1 MNNKSSFE
9 FKLQPWEYDPNTTK
23 ATEMTDLW
31 TMATWQGQER
41 RIWLRAVK
49 PGWIFFRVDGQDENW
64 NWVINCSRSRYFE
77 ELEEKDFGDR
87 EKLLSRFA
95 SDLKKS
101 RFGRMVIWPHD
112 NVLSC
117 ALFYAKKCY
126 VATTFGPLFDGE
138 MRSFDQDD
146 AYYQFYLE
154 NDNYLP
160 DRFLKHPASYWPQL
174 VANVLRKPLS
184 DLNFTLHYTRNG
196 QGSEENTWDF
206 MKLKSGS
213 RQEMEQVVKW
223 MLTIDEARRQHLSE
237 GRQYCHTHIRIECLA
252 SESRNSSA
260 DCWED
265 NAELDFDVNYEVKD
279 AENSRW
285 KRLGALF
292 MKHYQ
297 PTLTTGYSAQ
307 DRFYPEELRRGAEHR
322 FFEEELECMEE
333 DGEEDWTPAFSFQ
346 FEPFQPTEH
355 ERIEAIVGLQTW
367 LRGKLPE
374 AEIVPLLLAV

>member
-1 MNNKSSFE
+1 MNSRSSFE

-23 ATEMTDLW
+23 ATETTDLW

-77 ELEEKDFGDR
+77 ELKKNEFDDR
-87 EKLLSRFA
+87 EQLLHRFA
-95 SDLKKS
+95 SDLKYG
-101 RFGRMVIWPHD
+101 RFGRMVIWPSG

-117 ALFYAKKCY
+117 ALFYAEECY
-126 VATTFGPLFDGE
+126 VATTFEPLMDGK
-138 MRSFDQDD
+138 MRSFDQDYE
-146 AYYQFYLE
+146 YYQFYLE

-160 DRFLKHPASYWPQL
+160 ERFLSYPAPQWSRL
-174 VANVLRKPLS
+174 VANVLRKPDS

-213 RQEMEQVVKW
+213 REEMKQVVKW

-237 GRQYCHTHIRIECLA
+237 ERYYYHTHIRIECLA
-252 SESRNSSA
+252 AEVRNPSA
-260 DCWED
+260 NYWEN
-265 NAELDFDVNYEVKD
+265 NAERDFDVIYKAKD

-297 PTLTTGYSAQ
+297 PTLTTGYSGE

-322 FFEEELECMEE
+322 FYENELASMEE
-333 DGEEDWTPAFSFQ
+333 NGEDEWTPAFSFS

-355 ERIEAIVGLQTW
+355 QRIEAILGLQTW
-367 LRGKLPE
+367 LQGKVPE
-374 AEIVPLLLAV
+374 AEIIPLLLGA